1 MPNYRRAYVPGG
13 SFFFTL
19 VSDRRAPIFRDPPG
33 RPLLGS
39 VIRRAQLKWPVT
51 INAIVLLPEHLHAIW
66 SLPSGDTRYSARW
79 GWIKKEFTKEWLA
92 LGGLEQPVSTGREQ
106 EGRRGVWQRR
116 FWEHTLESEDDF
128 ERHFD
133 YIHYNPVKHRHVRC
147 PRDWLWSSFHR
158 WVTAGVYPADW
169 ACGNRGPLNFSDI
182 EDSVGEP
189 TEDG

>member
-1 MPNYRRAYVPGG
+1 MARHNQRDRALAG
-13 SFFFTL
+13 
-19 VSDRRAPIFRDPPG
+19 A
-33 RPLLGS
+33 
-39 VIRRAQLKWPVT
+39 
-51 INAIVLLPEHLHAIW
+51 
-66 SLPSGDTRYSARW
+66 SARDLVPPL
-79 GWIKKEFTKEWLA
+79 GRHALFGAVGMDQKEFTKEWLA
-92 LGGLEQPVSTGREQ
+92 LGGLEQPVSTGRAQ

-147 PRDWLWSSFHR
+147 PRDWPWSSFHR

-169 ACGNRGPLNFSDI
+169 ACGVRGPLYFSDI
-182 EDSVGEP
+182 ADSVGEP